1 MPVGYSIY
9 VDTPSAIHQKID
21 PRTKLVAMIAIFAL
35 AMEFQ
40 HPLILGTLIVFVILV
55 GISAHLSFMRFLP
68 ILVGAMWFLILGV
81 VIWPAY
87 IHQGRV
93 VGKLF
98 GHSITADGLLFGVAM
113 GLRVGLLLMAAGVWM
128 MVTSPQKMTLG
139 LLRMGLPYKAGLTM
153 STAIRFVPLINAERS
168 KIMEAQRARGLNAG
182 RGGPLSRLRKYV
194 SIIGPMVLRSVDLAE
209 MLATAM
215 DARGFG
221 AREGITSM
229 TVIQMTAWDW
239 LVIVLCVIAVL
250 AGLVLRILGIGVIV
264 KGFV

>member
-9 VDTPSAIHQKID
+9 VDAPSAIHQKID

-40 HPLILGTLIVFVILV
+40 HPLILGSLMAIVILV
-55 GISAHLSFMRFLP
+55 GICAHLSLQRFLP

-87 IHQGRV
+87 IHQGRAMGTV
-93 VGKLF
+93 F
-98 GHSITADGLLFGVAM
+98 GHSITSDGLLFGVAM
-113 GLRVGLLLMAAGVWM
+113 GLRVGLLLTAAGVWM
-128 MVTSPQKMTLG
+128 MATSPQKMTLG
-139 LLRMGLPYKAGLTM
+139 LLKMGLPYKAGLTM

-168 KIMEAQRARGLNAG
+168 KIMEAQRARGLNAE
-182 RGGPLSRLRKYV
+182 RGSPLSRLRKYV

-221 AREGITSM
+221 ARKGITSM
-229 TVIQMTAWDW
+229 TEIRMTAWDW
-239 LVIVLCVIAVL
+239 LIVLVCVLAVL

-264 KGFV
+264 KGYV

>member
-9 VDTPSAIHQKID
+9 VDTPSTIHQKID

-40 HPLILGTLIVFVILV
+40 HPLILGSLMAIVILV
-55 GISAHLSFMRFLP
+55 GICAHLSLQRFLP

-93 VGKLF
+93 VGALF
-98 GHSITADGLLFGVAM
+98 GHSITSDGLLFGVAM
-113 GLRVGLLLMAAGVWM
+113 GLRVGLLLTAAGVWM
-128 MVTSPQKMTLG
+128 MATSPQKMTLG
-139 LLRMGLPYKAGLTM
+139 LLKMGLPYKAGLTM
-153 STAIRFVPLINAERS
+153 STAIRFVPLINAERTT
-168 KIMEAQRARGLNAG
+168 IMEAQRARGLRLRTGN
-182 RGGPLSRLRKYV
+182 PLSRVKKYV
-194 SIIGPMVLRSVDLAE
+194 SIIGPMVLRSVELAQ

-221 AREGITSM
+221 ARDELTSIIEIRM
-229 TVIQMTAWDW
+229 KAWDW
-239 LVIVLCVIAVL
+239 VIIVFCALCVL
-250 AGLVLRILGIGVIV
+250 AGLFMRLHGI
-264 KGFV
+264 

>member
-9 VDTPSAIHQKID
+9 VDTPSTIHQKID

-40 HPLILGTLIVFVILV
+40 HPLILGTLMVIVILV

-68 ILVGAMWFLILGV
+68 ILVGATWFLILGV

-93 VGKLF
+93 VGTLF
-98 GHSITADGLLFGVAM
+98 GHSITSDGLLFGVAM
-113 GLRVGLLLMAAGVWM
+113 GLRVGLLLTAAGVWM

-139 LLRMGLPYKAGLTM
+139 LLKMGLPYKAGLTM

-182 RGGPLSRLRKYV
+182 RGSPFSRLKKYV

-239 LVIVLCVIAVL
+239 LVTVLCVIAVL

>member
-9 VDTPSAIHQKID
+9 VDAPSTIHQKID
-21 PRTKLVAMIAIFAL
+21 PRTKLVAMISIFAL

-40 HPLILGTLIVFVILV
+40 HPLILGSLMAMVILV
-55 GISAHLSFMRFLP
+55 GICAHLSLQRFLP

-87 IHQGRV
+87 IHQGRAMGTV
-93 VGKLF
+93 F
-98 GHSITADGLLFGVAM
+98 GHSITSDGLLFGVAM
-113 GLRVGLLLMAAGVWM
+113 GLRVGLLLTAAGVWM
-128 MVTSPQKMTLG
+128 MATSPQKMTLG
-139 LLRMGLPYKAGLTM
+139 LLKMGLPYKAGLTM

-168 KIMEAQRARGLNAG
+168 KIMEAQRARGLNAE
-182 RGGPLSRLRKYV
+182 RGSPLSRIKKYV

-221 AREGITSM
+221 ARKGITSM
-229 TVIQMTAWDW
+229 TEIRMTAWDW
-239 LVIVLCVIAVL
+239 LIVIVCVLAVL
-250 AGLVLRILGIGVIV
+250 TGLLLRILGIGVIV

>member
-9 VDTPSAIHQKID
+9 VDTPSSIHQKVD

-40 HPLILGTLIVFVILV
+40 HPLILGLLMTMVILV
-55 GISAHLSFMRFLP
+55 GISAHLSFTRFLP
-68 ILVGAMWFLILGV
+68 ILIGASWFLILGV

-93 VGKLF
+93 VATLF
-98 GHSITADGLLFGVAM
+98 GLNITSDGLLFGVAM
-113 GLRVGLLLMAAGVWM
+113 GLRVGLLLTAAGVWM
-128 MVTSPQKMTLG
+128 MTTSPQKMTLG
-139 LLRMGLPYKAGLTM
+139 LLKMGLPYKAGLTM
-153 STAIRFVPLINAERS
+153 STAIRFVPLINAERT
-168 KIMEAQRARGLNAG
+168 KIIEAQRARGLNVG
-182 RGGPLSRLRKYV
+182 RGSPLSRLRKYV
-194 SIIGPMVLRSVDLAE
+194 AIIGPMVLRSVDLAE

-221 AREGITSM
+221 ARDGITAI
-229 TVIQMTAWDW
+229 TEIEMTAWDW
-239 LVIVLCVIAVL
+239 AIIAFCVIAVL
-250 AGLVLRILGIGVIV
+250 IGLVLRLLGIGVIV

>member
-9 VDTPSAIHQKID
+9 VDAPSTIHQKID

-40 HPLILGTLIVFVILV
+40 HPLILGSLMAIVILV
-55 GISAHLSFMRFLP
+55 GICAHLSLQRFLP

-87 IHQGRV
+87 IHQGRAMGTV
-93 VGKLF
+93 F
-98 GHSITADGLLFGVAM
+98 GHSITSDGLLFGVAM
-113 GLRVGLLLMAAGVWM
+113 GLRVGLLLTAAGVWM
-128 MVTSPQKMTLG
+128 MATSPQKMTLG
-139 LLRMGLPYKAGLTM
+139 LLKMGLPYKAGLTM

-168 KIMEAQRARGLNAG
+168 KIMEAQRARGLNAE
-182 RGGPLSRLRKYV
+182 RGSPLSRLKKYV

-221 AREGITSM
+221 ARKGITSM
-229 TVIQMTAWDW
+229 TELRMTAWDW
-239 LVIVLCVIAVL
+239 LIVIVCVLAVL
-250 AGLVLRILGIGVIV
+250 AGLLLRILGIGVIV

>member
-9 VDTPSAIHQKID
+9 VDTQSDIHQKID

-40 HPLILGTLIVFVILV
+40 HPLILGTLIVIVILV

-98 GHSITADGLLFGVAM
+98 GYSITSDGLLFGVAM
-113 GLRVGLLLMAAGVWM
+113 GLRVGLLLTAAGVWM

-153 STAIRFVPLINAERS
+153 STAIRFVPLINAERT

-182 RGGPLSRLRKYV
+182 RGGPLSRLKKYV

-239 LVIVLCVIAVL
+239 LVIAVCVIAVL
-250 AGLVLRILGIGVIV
+250 VGLVLRILGIGVIV